1 MILVSPERCLA
12 GISSKVMDVQTG
24 LFVNNQL
31 CHSSGCWTGV
41 AIKITWWL
49 VVMAFFFFLVS
60 LLCCES
66 CWCAGEQC
74 REYVFSQS
82 GSEVLYA
89 IAILHLCL
97 PLAKTKTKNVH
108 GVGHAECWH
117 GLLCSGQWRG
127 QLLSVACMQ
136 NSGMSGCRNHCLTTL
151 GLHNPSL
158 FISDALPCKSKN
170 KKSSW
175 CWACSNSRVIE

>member
-1 MILVSPERCLA
+1 MIVSTCVIALSMILVSPERCLA

-31 CHSSGCWTGV
+31 CHSTGRWTGV
-41 AIKITWWL
+41 AIKISWWL
-49 VVMAFFFFLVS
+49 VVMAFFLVS

-66 CWCAGEQC
+66 WWCAGEQC

-82 GSEVLYA
+82 GGEVLCA

-97 PLAKTKTKNVH
+97 PHAKTKTKNVH

-136 NSGMSGCRNHCLTTL
+136 NSGMSGCRNHCLTILGPVSYTHLTL
-151 GLHNPSL
+151 PTKR
-158 FISDALPCKSKN
+158 I
-170 KKSSW
+170 
-175 CWACSNSRVIE
+175 V